1 MIVPIADDLR
11 RIAKGEILSDNW
23 SRKIYS
29 VDASSHSII
38 PSVIACPHDEY
49 DIEKICQYSFS
60 KGIAITARGA
70 GTGLLG
76 QSLSDGIIIDFTK
89 YMNKIIE
96 IEDDYIVVQPGVIK
110 GRLDNELKKRG
121 KLFPPDPASSN
132 YCTIGGMIANNSSGA
147 HCLGYGS
154 TIDFIEEINVV
165 YSDGS
170 FGYIRGNNEFDD
182 KIAIFLRLLSPYA
195 NLIHERYPKVTKNS
209 CGYRLD
215 AVINSQNLAPQ
226 KIFAASE
233 GTLGIVTSVKLKTLN
248 VPLYSHLLVL
258 GFEDLLSAVSVVP
271 LISKFS
277 PVALEMLDNSVI
289 RHGDNT
295 LRLTRKDGC
304 LLFVEFAGDNHVEV
318 ERKYTHCRS
327 KLLGKCN
334 TLESVSDDK
343 SRTKIWEARKN
354 ALNHIMKLTIGSRR
368 PIGLIED
375 TVVNLNLLHDYTQ
388 YLQQMY
394 MDNKLEYAM
403 YGHVGNGNL
412 HTRPLIDTSSPSEV
426 ELIEGLAQEVFKT
439 VIRNRGTITGE
450 HGDGLVRVK
459 YIESMYGSEIFSLF
473 KDVKKLFDP
482 KSVMNPGK
490 KVIQ

>member
-1 MIVPIADDLR
+1 
-11 RIAKGEILSDNW
+11 
-23 SRKIYS
+23 
-29 VDASSHSII
+29 
-38 PSVIACPHDEY
+38 
-49 DIEKICQYSFS
+49 
-60 KGIAITARGA
+60 
-70 GTGLLG
+70 
-76 QSLSDGIIIDFTK
+76 
-89 YMNKIIE
+89 
-96 IEDDYIVVQPGVIK
+96 
-110 GRLDNELKKRG
+110 
-121 KLFPPDPASSN
+121 
-132 YCTIGGMIANNSSGA
+132 
-147 HCLGYGS
+147 
-154 TIDFIEEINVV
+154 
-165 YSDGS
+165 
-170 FGYIRGNNEFDD
+170 
-182 KIAIFLRLLSPYA
+182 
-195 NLIHERYPKVTKNS
+195 
-209 CGYRLD
+209 
-215 AVINSQNLAPQ
+215 
-226 KIFAASE
+226 
-233 GTLGIVTSVKLKTLN
+233 
-248 VPLYSHLLVL
+248 
-258 GFEDLLSAVSVVP
+258 
-271 LISKFS
+271 
-277 PVALEMLDNSVI
+277 
-289 RHGDNT
+289 
-295 LRLTRKDGC
+295 
-304 LLFVEFAGDNHVEV
+304 LFVEFAGDNHVEV

-327 KLLGKCN
+327 KLSGKCN